1 MIKIKL
7 PYNVAGILETLNNN
21 GFEAYAV
28 GGCIRDLILGIE
40 PKDYDVTTN
49 AKPDE
54 IKEVFSDYKIIDTG
68 IRFGTVTVLS
78 DSEPIEITTYRID
91 GEYNDNRRP
100 DNVTFTTLLAEDLKR
115 RDFTINAI
123 AYNPNVGIVDLFNG
137 QEDLKNG
144 LLRAIG
150 NPVDRFNEDGLRIMR
165 ALRFSSTYGL
175 KIESLT
181 SEAIHNCKNLLC
193 NIAVERIASEFNRL
207 ICGKCEYVLRDF
219 HDVFSVFIPEI
230 AKCVGFEQHTKYHNR
245 DVYEHIIATVTAIKP
260 IKHLRLAMFFH
271 DIGKPYYYTIDSDG
285 IGHFKGHAKGSC
297 EIAERFLKG
306 FKYDN
311 ETINAVLEL
320 VRNHDIVLENNKKT
334 IKRYLN
340 KFGSNLFIDIIY
352 VHIADDLGKAREY
365 QNRIRLYQEIIKT
378 VDEIIAEN
386 QCFSLKNLAVNGNDM
401 IELGFKGKAIGE
413 VLNKL
418 LNKVI
423 DGDCTNNRELLL
435 KEAEKWR

>member
-1 MIKIKL
+1 MKIKL

-78 DSEPIEITTYRID
+78 DGEPIEITTYRID

-150 NPVDRFNEDGLRIMR
+150 NPVDRFN
-165 ALRFSSTYGL
+165 
-175 KIESLT
+175 
-181 SEAIHNCKNLLC
+181 
-193 NIAVERIASEFNRL
+193 
-207 ICGKCEYVLRDF
+207 
-219 HDVFSVFIPEI
+219 
-230 AKCVGFEQHTKYHNR
+230 
-245 DVYEHIIATVTAIKP
+245 
-260 IKHLRLAMFFH
+260 
-271 DIGKPYYYTIDSDG
+271 
-285 IGHFKGHAKGSC
+285 
-297 EIAERFLKG
+297 
-306 FKYDN
+306 
-311 ETINAVLEL
+311 
-320 VRNHDIVLENNKKT
+320 
-334 IKRYLN
+334 
-340 KFGSNLFIDIIY
+340 
-352 VHIADDLGKAREY
+352 
-365 QNRIRLYQEIIKT
+365 
-378 VDEIIAEN
+378 
-386 QCFSLKNLAVNGNDM
+386 
-401 IELGFKGKAIGE
+401 
-413 VLNKL
+413 
-418 LNKVI
+418 
-423 DGDCTNNRELLL
+423 
-435 KEAEKWR
+435 